1 MGGRDPGKQV
11 RVSDHIAYQ
20 NALRR
25 FHERSD
31 YEKGTITNP
40 FGRAGDEGARG
51 LARVRA
57 LLAELGNPQKRYD
70 IVHVAGSKGKGST
83 CAFLSTIL
91 TGSGY
96 RTGRYIS
103 PHLHTLR
110 ERIAVDDLPMP
121 EAEFTAS
128 LDRVLRACER
138 VESNEPELGKITA
151 FEISTAMAFDY
162 FAERAC
168 ELAVIEVGLGGTWDA
183 TNVVDPEITVITL
196 LDYEHTE
203 ILGDTLAE
211 IAENKAGIIKPGR
224 PVLTQRQAEEG
235 MHVIE
240 LVASTQRAPLL
251 IEGKDWTVDG
261 DWKSAR
267 ISTTVGEIGP
277 VRLGLSGNHQLH
289 NAGLAA
295 MSASLLAERG
305 RVGITAQNIN
315 TGLAE
320 TFWPARFEVV
330 RKPGEATIVIDGA
343 HTGASGAALVAALDD
358 QFPDQPID
366 LIFGMLG
373 GKDAAAMMAHFRS
386 LTGRISLVRP
396 ANPRAMSFEQMERAA
411 LQADL
416 TATCF
421 ASLEEAMTKAS
432 EQAQADTIIVVTGSL
447 SFAGEAR
454 EIAGLAVT
462 EKFPF

>member
-1 MGGRDPGKQV
+1 M
-11 RVSDHIAYQ
+11 SDHTAYQ
-20 NALRR
+20 DALRR

-57 LLAELGNPQKRYD
+57 LLSELGNPENRYA

-91 TGSGY
+91 TASGY

-110 ERIAVDDLPMP
+110 ERIAIDDLPIS
-121 EAEFTAS
+121 EAGFAAT
-128 LDRVLRACER
+128 LDRVLDASEQ
-138 VESNEPELGKITA
+138 VETNEPELGRITA
-151 FEISTAMAFDY
+151 FEISTVMAFDF

-168 ELAVIEVGLGGTWDA
+168 DLAVIEVGLGGTWDA
-183 TNVVDPEITVITL
+183 TNVVDPEITVISL
-196 LDYEHTE
+196 LDYEHTD
-203 ILGDTLAE
+203 ILGDTLTE

-235 MHVIE
+235 MHVIK
-240 LVASTQRAPLL
+240 LVAASQHAPLL
-251 IEGKDWTVDG
+251 IEGDDWTIDG
-261 DWKSAR
+261 DWKAAR
-267 ISTTVGEIGP
+267 ITMPIGEIGP

-289 NAGLAA
+289 NAGFAA
-295 MSASLLAERG
+295 MSASLLAEHG
-305 RVGITAQNIN
+305 RSRISVQTIE
-315 TGLAE
+315 TGLSKA
-320 TFWPARFEVV
+320 FWPARFEVV
-330 RKPGEATIVIDGA
+330 TKPGEATIVIDGA
-343 HTGASGAALVAALDD
+343 HTGASGAALAAALDD
-358 QFPDQPID
+358 QFPGQPIA
-366 LIFGMLG
+366 LIFGMLN
-373 GKDAAAMMAHFRS
+373 GKDAAAMMTHFRL
-386 LTGRISLVRP
+386 LTGSISLVRP

-416 TATCF
+416 TATRF
-421 ASLEEAMTKAS
+421 ESLEQAMTEARGHAKAN
-432 EQAQADTIIVVTGSL
+432 TVIVVTGSL

-454 EIAGLAVT
+454 EVAGLAVT
-462 EKFPF
+462 EQFPT

>member
-1 MGGRDPGKQV
+1 MSEHAEYLD
-11 RVSDHIAYQ
+11 
-20 NALRR
+20 ALQR

-57 LLAELGNPQKRYD
+57 LLAELGNPEQRYA

-91 TGSGY
+91 TASGY

-110 ERIAVDDLPMP
+110 ERIAVDDLPMS
-121 EAEFTAS
+121 EAQFTAS
-128 LDRVLRACER
+128 LDRALHACEQ
-138 VESNEPELGKITA
+138 VESNAPELGRITA
-151 FEISTAMAFDY
+151 FEISTVMAFDV

-168 ELAVIEVGLGGTWDA
+168 DLAVIEVGLGGTWDA
-183 TNVVDPEITVITL
+183 TNVIDPEVTVISL
-196 LDYEHTE
+196 LDYEHTD
-203 ILGDTLAE
+203 ILGDTLTE
-211 IAENKAGIIKPGR
+211 IAENKAGIIKPER

-240 LVASTQRAPLL
+240 LVAAAQHAPLL
-251 IEGKDWTVDG
+251 IEGEDWTIDG
-261 DWKSAR
+261 DWKAAR
-267 ISTTVGEIGP
+267 ISTPIGEIGP

-295 MSASLLAERG
+295 MSAALLAEHG
-305 RVGITAQNIN
+305 RTNITGQTIE
-315 TGLAE
+315 TGLTE
-320 TFWPARFEVV
+320 TFWPARFEIVT
-330 RKPGEATIVIDGA
+330 KPGEATIVIDGA
-343 HTGASGAALVAALDD
+343 HTGASGAALAAALED
-358 QFPDQPID
+358 QFPGQPIA
-366 LIFGMLG
+366 LIFGMLN
-373 GKDAAAMMAHFRS
+373 GKDAAAMMAHFRP
-386 LTGRISLVRP
+386 LTDQISLVRP

-416 TATCF
+416 TATRF
-421 ASLEEAMTKAS
+421 ESLEEAMAEAS
-432 EQAQADTIIVVTGSL
+432 SRSQPDTVIVVTGSL

-454 EIAGLAVT
+454 EVAGLAVT
-462 EKFPF
+462 EKFPS

>member
-1 MGGRDPGKQV
+1 
-11 RVSDHIAYQ
+11 VSEHADYLG
-20 NALRR
+20 ALRR
-25 FHERSD
+25 FHDRSD

-57 LLAELGNPQKRYD
+57 LLAKLGNPETRYD

-91 TGSGY
+91 TGAGY

-110 ERIAVDDLPMP
+110 ERIAVDDLPIS

-128 LDRVLRACER
+128 LDRVLRACET
-138 VESNEPELGKITA
+138 VETREPELGRITA
-151 FEISTAMAFDY
+151 FEISTVMAFDH
-162 FAERAC
+162 FAEKTC
-168 ELAVIEVGLGGTWDA
+168 DLAVIEVGLGGTWDA
-183 TNVVDPEITVITL
+183 TNVVDPVITVIAL
-196 LDYEHTE
+196 LDYEHTD

-224 PVLTQRQAEEG
+224 PVLTLQQADEG
-235 MHVIE
+235 MNVIRLIADQE
-240 LVASTQRAPLL
+240 NAPLL
-251 IEGKDWTVDG
+251 IEGIDWTIGG
-261 DWKSAR
+261 DWKAAHFSAP
-267 ISTTVGEIGP
+267 IGEIGP
-277 VRLGLSGNHQLH
+277 VRLGLSGNHQIH
-289 NAGLAA
+289 NAGLAV
-295 MSASLLAERG
+295 MSASLLAAGG
-305 RVGITAQNIN
+305 RKELTIEAIE
-315 TGLAE
+315 TGLAD

-330 RKPGEATIVIDGA
+330 TRPGQSTLVIDGA
-343 HTGASGAALVAALDD
+343 HTGASGAALAAALDD
-358 QFPDQPID
+358 QFSGQPIA

-386 LTGRISLVRP
+386 LTDRISLVRP
-396 ANPRAMSFEQMERAA
+396 TNPRAMSFEQMERAA

-416 TATCF
+416 TPTRF
-421 ASLEEAMTKAS
+421 ESLQEAMAKAS
-432 EQAQADTIIVVTGSL
+432 AQAEPGTVVVVTGSL

-462 EKFPF
+462 EKFPS